1 MQPRCPGDA
10 YFRPFSSGI
19 ACRFISLLTAA
30 GSVKVPSQTSDVIA
44 DGMTRDK
51 SRNMV
56 QNHECLP
63 RRRRNAGQVQPAP
76 WDGSTETLD
85 SSFRWLPQF
94 LQTKRMVSI
103 LPLAWARTRESRP
116 PCNHASV
123 ARSHTPRAPM
133 LSSRKRERLPY
144 TQIYV
149 SHRVRSTADGLV
161 HTEEHGQA

>member
-103 LPLAWARTRESRP
+103 LPVGPHSCAYSAVGMGQDTRKQTSLQSRVSSTQSYAART
-116 PCNHASV
+116 HAFI
-123 ARSHTPRAPM
+123 AQKGT
-133 LSSRKRERLPY
+133 
-144 TQIYV
+144 
-149 SHRVRSTADGLV
+149 TALHPDLCIS
-161 HTEEHGQA
+161 